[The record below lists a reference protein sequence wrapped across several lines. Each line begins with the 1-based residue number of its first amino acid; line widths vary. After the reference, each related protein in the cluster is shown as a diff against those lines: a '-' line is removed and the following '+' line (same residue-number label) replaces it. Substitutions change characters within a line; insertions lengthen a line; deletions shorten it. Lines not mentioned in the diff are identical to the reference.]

1 LYFTNQQAERI
12 SNKMFILFYFQ
23 KNAKNIKIYFAV
35 TKVIYIFTATNKG
48 NSRTPDHKVGKQK
61 LAK

>member
-1 LYFTNQQAERI
+1 
-12 SNKMFILFYFQ
+12 MFILFYFQ

-35 TKVIYIFTATNKG
+35 TKVMLIFTVSNKG
-48 NSRTPDHKVGKQK
+48 NRLPPTTGPNKK